1 MARRSPWLLT
11 TYFAFLFCLLLW
23 GHVPA
28 ETECSNAGMQLF
40 NAGAHQVLGQR
51 LPTPYCPACNG
62 QQEGSFHLA
71 MPGSILGPL
80 PSKDSPHKAVS
91 LTRQSWEPV
100 PPTFFKTPLIT
111 GTILPDLSLQSL
123 RTVVLLH

>member
-23 GHVPA
+23 GRVPL
-28 ETECSNAGMQLF
+28 ETECRNAGMQLF
-40 NAGAHQVLGQR
+40 NSGAHQVLGQR

-62 QQEGSFHLA
+62 QQDGSLHLA
-71 MPGSILGPL
+71 MPGSVSGPL
-80 PSKDSPHKAVS
+80 PSKDSPHKTAAT
-91 LTRQSWEPV
+91 TRQLWNGA
-100 PPTFFKTPLIT
+100 PPTSFRTPLIAGMT
-111 GTILPDLSLQSL
+111 LPDLSLQSL

>member
-11 TYFAFLFCLLLW
+11 IYFAFLFCLLLW
-23 GHVPA
+23 GRVPA
-28 ETECSNAGMQLF
+28 ETECRNLGMQLF

-71 MPGSILGPL
+71 MPGSISGPL
-80 PSKDSPHKAVS
+80 PSKDSPYKAAS
-91 LTRQSWEPV
+91 PTRQSWTSA
-100 PPTFFKTPLIT
+100 PPTAIQAPLID
-111 GTILPDLSLQSL
+111 GAALPDLSLQSL